1 MINQNA
7 SAGYLNT
14 LSTRRVN

>member
-1 MINQNA
+1 MINQNV

-14 LSTRRVN
+14 LSTRWVN